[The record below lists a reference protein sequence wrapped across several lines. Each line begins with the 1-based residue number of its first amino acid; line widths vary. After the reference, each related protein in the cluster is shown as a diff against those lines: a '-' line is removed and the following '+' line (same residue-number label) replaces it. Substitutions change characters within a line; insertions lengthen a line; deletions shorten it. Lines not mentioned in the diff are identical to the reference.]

1 MESNNILKCCVLQS
15 FIWLAILILRQ
26 DWIKVMPLFCCTTRY
41 RVLTMTITASIANLY
56 LIHSL
61 QLTVW
66 SSATSWGASCH
77 STNTWLLPV
86 RRSRSQ
92 GQGQIPGL
100 CHLVFINLHCSKKIK
115 HCCFYVLD
123 LSVHQTIFWMWSSGY
138 LYRTVSHHTT
148 GSSAESAMLRTI
160 IKYFWPDA

>member
-1 MESNNILKCCVLQS
+1 M
-15 FIWLAILILRQ
+15 ILRQ

-41 RVLTMTITASIANLY
+41 RVLTLTITASIANLY

-123 LSVHQTIFWMWSSGY
+123 LSVHQTIFWMCSSGY

-148 GSSAESAMLRTI
+148 GSSLAVESAMLRTI